1 MTNANEKALL
11 EVNWAL
17 QEAYKIA
24 VHHSGITNWSLEK
37 PERKNEVEIMQIKI
51 AIMILSRLWNVL
63 TVVALDS
70 YRIVSIIGIVRTL
83 VVCKNL
89 LRKR

>member
-1 MTNANEKALL
+1 MKDTNEKALL

-24 VHHSGITNWSLEK
+24 VHHSGITDWSTEK

-51 AIMILSRLWNVL
+51 AELI
-63 TVVALDS
+63 
-70 YRIVSIIGIVRTL
+70 
-83 VVCKNL
+83 L
-89 LRKR
+89 LRLT

>member
-1 MTNANEKALL
+1 MKNANEKALL

-24 VHHSGITNWSLEK
+24 VHHSGITDWSTVK

-51 AIMILSRLWNVL
+51 AELI
-63 TVVALDS
+63 
-70 YRIVSIIGIVRTL
+70 
-83 VVCKNL
+83 L
-89 LRKR
+89 LRLK

>member
-1 MTNANEKALL
+1 MTNPNEKALL

-24 VHHSGITNWSLEK
+24 VHHSGITDWSTEK

-51 AIMILSRLWNVL
+51 AEMIL
-63 TVVALDS
+63 
-70 YRIVSIIGIVRTL
+70 
-83 VVCKNL
+83 
-89 LRKR
+89 RKI

>member
-1 MTNANEKALL
+1 MTNANERAIL

-24 VHHSGITNWSLEK
+24 VHHSGITDWSTEK

-51 AIMILSRLWNVL
+51 AIMILSRLK
-63 TVVALDS
+63 AKD
-70 YRIVSIIGIVRTL
+70 
-83 VVCKNL
+83 
-89 LRKR
+89 